1 MWYIFAALFQCSKN
15 MKSKHYFSL
24 FIFSHFTLNPQEIIK
39 QHSGASIGIGLNN
52 AWWIHYFNF
61 CPSPHFIKRNIK
73 QFRNSVSYFFT
84 ALQIFFFF
92 FQENGHAPWVCKHI
106 TAWVSLG
113 SGGKGKFSHCTE
125 ISWGETQKWI
135 LDHVTDQINHFLYTV
150 NKQEID

>member
-73 QFRNSVSYFFT
+73 QFRNSVSYFFP

-92 FQENGHAPWVCKHI
+92 PREWTCTVGLQTHNSLSVLGQWRERQIQPLHWDFMGGNTEMNFRSCHRSNQSFFVYCK
-106 TAWVSLG
+106 
-113 SGGKGKFSHCTE
+113 
-125 ISWGETQKWI
+125 
-135 LDHVTDQINHFLYTV
+135 
-150 NKQEID
+150 